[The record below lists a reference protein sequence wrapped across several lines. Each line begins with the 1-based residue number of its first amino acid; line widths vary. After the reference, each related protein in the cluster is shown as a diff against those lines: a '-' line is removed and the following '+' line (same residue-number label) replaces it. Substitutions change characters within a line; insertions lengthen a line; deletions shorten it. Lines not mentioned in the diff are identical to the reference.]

1 MLAAIGV
8 TEVII
13 VVVVLVVLFGAKRLP
28 DLARAIGRSGKE
40 LREGFRDDDDDPPAE
55 GS

>member
-13 VVVVLVVLFGAKRLP
+13 VVVVLVVLFRRKAASRP
-28 DLARAIGRSGKE
+28 RPCHWPIG
-40 LREGFRDDDDDPPAE
+40 
-55 GS
+55 